1 MTDAIC
7 RDCGARQSAPAV
19 PAAQAAQTAAGNP
32 PERCEACASPRILAH
47 AELHDLAIAHID
59 CDAFYASV
67 EKRERPEL
75 ADKPVIVGG
84 QRRGVVAACCYIARL
99 KGVHSAM
106 PMFQARKAC
115 PDAVII
121 PPNMELYRTV
131 GRQIRDLMLQVTPL
145 VEPLSVDE
153 AFLDLS
159 GTERLHGAS
168 PAQTL
173 ARLIL
178 RIEDQIGVT
187 ASVGLSHNK
196 FLAKLAS
203 DMDKPRGFQVI
214 GRTETLALLAPMPV
228 GAIWG
233 VGKMLK
239 ARLQRSGIKTI
250 GQLAACG
257 ETDLIK
263 RYGVIGGRL
272 AHLSR
277 GLDLRAVNPHGNVKS
292 VSAETT
298 FSRNIK
304 SAKALST
311 RLWPLCETVAR
322 RLKDR
327 DLAAKTVT
335 LKLKTSGFQIL
346 TRSRTLPSPTQLAEI
361 LFRSARPLLEKE
373 AAGRPFR
380 LIGIGASGFAA
391 PENADLPDLLD
402 RRVETYAKV
411 ENAMNAVRQKFGAPA
426 IKKGRSLLR
435 E

>member
-1 MTDAIC
+1 MIGAIC
-7 RDCGARQSAPAV
+7 RDCGASQSGPRLQ
-19 PAAQAAQTAAGNP
+19 PD
-32 PERCEACASPRILAH
+32 RCEVCASPRLLAH

-75 ADKPVIVGG
+75 ANKPVIVGG
-84 QRRGVVAACCYIARL
+84 QKRGVVAACCYIARL

-115 PDAVII
+115 PDAVVI
-121 PPNMELYRTV
+121 PPDMELYRRV
-131 GRQIRDLMLQVTPL
+131 GGQIRELMLDVTPL

-159 GTERLHGAS
+159 GTERLHGGS

-173 ARLIL
+173 TRLIT
-178 RIEDQIGVT
+178 RIEDEIGVT

-214 GRTETLALLAPMPV
+214 GRAETLALLAPMPV

-239 ARLQRSGIKTI
+239 AKLQRSGIKTI
-250 GQLAACG
+250 GQLAQIG
-257 ETDLIK
+257 EAELIK
-263 RYGVIGGRL
+263 QYGVIGRRL
-272 AHLSR
+272 AHLSK
-277 GLDLRAVNPHGNVKS
+277 GLDTRAVNPHGNAKS

-298 FSRNIK
+298 FSKNMK
-304 SAKALST
+304 DAKALSS

-322 RLKDR
+322 RLKAR

-346 TRSRTLPSPTQLAEI
+346 TRSRSLAAPTQLAEV
-361 LFRSARPLLEKE
+361 L
-373 AAGRPFR
+373 
-380 LIGIGASGFAA
+380 
-391 PENADLPDLLD
+391 
-402 RRVETYAKV
+402 
-411 ENAMNAVRQKFGAPA
+411 
-426 IKKGRSLLR
+426 
-435 E
+435 

>member
-1 MTDAIC
+1 MTGVIC
-7 RDCGARQSAPAV
+7 RDCGAS
-19 PAAQAAQTAAGNP
+19 QTDP
-32 PERCEACASPRILAH
+32 SLQPDRCEACASPRLLAH
-47 AELHDLAIAHID
+47 VELHDLAIAHID

-75 ADKPVIVGG
+75 ANKPVIVGG
-84 QRRGVVAACCYIARL
+84 QKRGVVAACCYIARL

-121 PPNMELYRTV
+121 PPDMELYRNV
-131 GRQIRDLMLQVTPL
+131 GRQIRGLMLDVTPL

-159 GTERLHGAS
+159 GTERLHGGS

-173 ARLIL
+173 ARLIT
-178 RIEDQIGVT
+178 RIEDEIGVT

-214 GRTETLALLAPMPV
+214 GQAETLGLLAPMPV

-239 ARLQRSGIKTI
+239 AKLQRSGIKTI
-250 GQLAACG
+250 GQLAQIG
-257 ETDLIK
+257 EAELIEK
-263 RYGVIGGRL
+263 YGVIGGRL
-272 AHLSR
+272 AHLSK
-277 GLDLRAVNPHGNVKS
+277 GLDTRAVNPHGNAKS

-298 FSRNIK
+298 FSKNMK
-304 SAKALST
+304 DAKALSS

-322 RLKDR
+322 RLKAR

-346 TRSRTLPSPTQLAEI
+346 TRSRSLAAPTQLAEV
-361 LFRSARPLLEKE
+361 LFRQTRRLLEKE
-373 AAGRPFR
+373 ADGRSFR
-380 LIGIGASGFAA
+380 LIGIGASGFA
-391 PENADLPDLLD
+391 ETQGADLPDLLD

-411 ENAMNAVRQKFGAPA
+411 ENAMNAVREKFGAPA
-426 IKKGRSLLR
+426 IKKGRSLL
-435 E
+435 

>member
-1 MTDAIC
+1 MTGAIC
-7 RDCGARQSAPAV
+7 RDCGASQTGARQ
-19 PAAQAAQTAAGNP
+19 P
-32 PERCEACASPRILAH
+32 PGRCEVCASPRILAH

-75 ADKPVIVGG
+75 ANKPVIVGG
-84 QRRGVVAACCYIARL
+84 QKRGVVAACCYIARL

-121 PPNMELYRTV
+121 PPDMELYRRV
-131 GRQIRDLMLQVTPL
+131 GRQIRGMMLNVTPL

-153 AFLDLS
+153 AFLDLG
-159 GTERLHGAS
+159 GTERLHGSS

-173 ARLIL
+173 ARLIT
-178 RIEDQIGVT
+178 RIEDEVGVT

-214 GRTETLALLAPMPV
+214 GRAETLGLLAPMPV

-239 ARLQRSGIKTI
+239 AKLQRSGIKTI
-250 GQLAACG
+250 GQLAQIG
-257 ETDLIK
+257 EAELIK
-263 RYGVIGGRL
+263 QYGVIGGRL
-272 AHLSR
+272 AHLSK
-277 GLDLRAVNPHGNVKS
+277 GLDARAVNPHGNAKS

-298 FSRNIK
+298 FSKNMK
-304 SAKALST
+304 DVKALNG

-322 RLKDR
+322 RLKAR

-346 TRSRTLPSPTQLAEI
+346 TRSRSLAAPTQLAEV
-361 LFRSARPLLEKE
+361 LFRQLRPLLEKE
-373 AAGRPFR
+373 ADGRSFR
-380 LIGIGASGFAA
+380 LIGIGASGFA
-391 PENADLPDLLD
+391 ETQDADLPDLLD
-402 RRVETYAKV
+402 NRVENYAKV
-411 ENAMNAVRQKFGAPA
+411 ENAMNAVRDKFGAPA

>member
-1 MTDAIC
+1 MIGAIC
-7 RDCGARQSAPAV
+7 RDCGASQSGPRLQ
-19 PAAQAAQTAAGNP
+19 PD
-32 PERCEACASPRILAH
+32 RCEVCASPRLLAH

-75 ADKPVIVGG
+75 ANKPVIVGG
-84 QRRGVVAACCYIARL
+84 QKRGVVAACCYIARL

-115 PDAVII
+115 PDAVVI
-121 PPNMELYRTV
+121 PPDMELYRRV
-131 GRQIRDLMLQVTPL
+131 GGQIRELMLDVTPL

-159 GTERLHGAS
+159 GTERLHGGS

-173 ARLIL
+173 ARLIA
-178 RIEDQIGVT
+178 RIEDEIGVT

-214 GRTETLALLAPMPV
+214 GRAETLALLAPMPV

-239 ARLQRSGIKTI
+239 AKLQRSGIKTI
-250 GQLAACG
+250 GQLAQIG
-257 ETDLIK
+257 EAELIK
-263 RYGVIGGRL
+263 QYGVIGRRL
-272 AHLSR
+272 AHLSK
-277 GLDLRAVNPHGNVKS
+277 GLDTRAVNPHGNAKS

-298 FSRNIK
+298 FSKNMK
-304 SAKALST
+304 DAKALSS

-322 RLKDR
+322 RLKAR

-346 TRSRTLPSPTQLAEI
+346 TRSRSLAAPTQLAEV
-361 LFRSARPLLEKE
+361 LFRQARQLLDKE
-373 AAGRPFR
+373 ADGRSFR
-380 LIGIGASGFAA
+380 LIGIGASGFA
-391 PENADLPDLLD
+391 ETESADMPDLLD

-411 ENAMNAVRQKFGAPA
+411 ENAMNAVREKFGAPA
-426 IKKGRSLLR
+426 IKKGRSLL
-435 E
+435 

>member
-1 MTDAIC
+1 MIGAIC
-7 RDCGARQSAPAV
+7 RDCGASQSGPRLQ
-19 PAAQAAQTAAGNP
+19 PD
-32 PERCEACASPRILAH
+32 RCEVCASPRLLAH

-75 ADKPVIVGG
+75 ANKPVIVGG
-84 QRRGVVAACCYIARL
+84 QKRGVVAACCYIARL

-115 PDAVII
+115 PDAVVI
-121 PPNMELYRTV
+121 PPDMELYRRV
-131 GRQIRDLMLQVTPL
+131 GGQIRELMLDVTPL

-159 GTERLHGAS
+159 GTERLHGGS

-173 ARLIL
+173 TRLIT
-178 RIEDQIGVT
+178 RIEDEIGVT

-214 GRTETLALLAPMPV
+214 GRAETLALLAPMPV

-239 ARLQRSGIKTI
+239 AKLQRSGIKTI
-250 GQLAACG
+250 GQLAQIG
-257 ETDLIK
+257 EAELIK
-263 RYGVIGGRL
+263 QYGVIGRRL
-272 AHLSR
+272 AHLAK
-277 GLDLRAVNPHGNVKS
+277 GLDTRAVNPHGNAKS

-298 FSRNIK
+298 FSKNMK
-304 SAKALST
+304 DAKALSS

-322 RLKDR
+322 RLKAR

-346 TRSRTLPSPTQLAEI
+346 TRSRSLAAPTQLAEV
-361 LFRSARPLLEKE
+361 LFRQARQLLDKE
-373 AAGRPFR
+373 ADGRSFR
-380 LIGIGASGFAA
+380 LIGIGASGFA
-391 PENADLPDLLD
+391 ETESADMPDLLD

-411 ENAMNAVRQKFGAPA
+411 ENAMNAVREKFGAPA
-426 IKKGRSLLR
+426 IKKGRSLL
-435 E
+435 

>member
-1 MTDAIC
+1 MIGAIC
-7 RDCGARQSAPAV
+7 RDCGASQSGPRLQ
-19 PAAQAAQTAAGNP
+19 PD
-32 PERCEACASPRILAH
+32 RCEVCASPRLLAH

-75 ADKPVIVGG
+75 ANKPVIVGG
-84 QRRGVVAACCYIARL
+84 QKRGVVAACCYIARL

-115 PDAVII
+115 PDAVVI
-121 PPNMELYRTV
+121 PPDMELYRRV
-131 GRQIRDLMLQVTPL
+131 GGQIRELMLDVTPL

-159 GTERLHGAS
+159 GTERLHGGS

-173 ARLIL
+173 ARLIA
-178 RIEDQIGVT
+178 RIEDEIGVT

-214 GRTETLALLAPMPV
+214 GRAETLALLAPMPV

-239 ARLQRSGIKTI
+239 AKLQRSGIKTI
-250 GQLAACG
+250 GQLAQIG
-257 ETDLIK
+257 EAELIK
-263 RYGVIGGRL
+263 QYGVIGGRL
-272 AHLSR
+272 AHLSK
-277 GLDLRAVNPHGNVKS
+277 GLDTRAVNPHGNAKS

-298 FSRNIK
+298 FSKNMK
-304 SAKALST
+304 DTKALSS

-322 RLKDR
+322 RLKAR

-346 TRSRTLPSPTQLAEI
+346 TRSRSLAAPTQLAEV
-361 LFRSARPLLEKE
+361 LFRQARQLLDKE
-373 AAGRPFR
+373 ADGRSFR
-380 LIGIGASGFAA
+380 LIGIGASGFA
-391 PENADLPDLLD
+391 ETESADMPDLLD

-411 ENAMNAVRQKFGAPA
+411 ENAMNAVREKFGAPA
-426 IKKGRSLLR
+426 IKKGRSLL
-435 E
+435 

>member
-1 MTDAIC
+1 MGAIC
-7 RDCGARQSAPAV
+7 RDCGASQSAPA
-19 PAAQAAQTAAGNP
+19 GKP
-32 PERCEACASPRILAH
+32 PERCETCASPRILAH
-47 AELHDLAIAHID
+47 DELHDLAIAHID

-67 EKRERPEL
+67 EKRDRPEL
-75 ADKPVIVGG
+75 ANKPVIVGG
-84 QRRGVVAACCYIARL
+84 RKRGVVAACCYIARL

-115 PDAVII
+115 PEAVII
-121 PPNMELYRTV
+121 PPNMELYRRV
-131 GRQIRDLMLQVTPL
+131 GRQIRDLMLDVTPL

-159 GTERLHGAS
+159 GTARLQGGS

-173 ARLIL
+173 ARLIT
-178 RIEDQIGVT
+178 RIVDQIGVT

-214 GRTETLALLAPMPV
+214 GRAETLATLAPMPV

-239 ARLQRSGIKTI
+239 AKLQRSGIKTI
-250 GQLAACG
+250 GQLAQCG
-257 ETDLIK
+257 EEDLIK

-277 GLDLRAVNPHGNVKS
+277 GLDSRAVNPHGNAKS
-292 VSAETT
+292 ISAETT
-298 FSRNIK
+298 FSQNIK
-304 SAKALST
+304 GAKALSG

-322 RLKDR
+322 RLKAR

-346 TRSRTLPSPTQLAEI
+346 TRSHSLASPTQLAEV
-361 LFRSARPLLEKE
+361 LFRQARLLLEKE
-373 AAGRPFR
+373 ADGRSFR
-380 LIGIGASGFAA
+380 LIGIGASGFADA
-391 PENADLPDLLD
+391 AGADAPDLLD
-402 RRVETYAKV
+402 SRVETYAKV
-411 ENAMNAVRQKFGAPA
+411 ENAMNAVREKFGEPA

>member
-1 MTDAIC
+1 MSGAIC
-7 RDCGARQSAPAV
+7 RDCGASQNDPRQ
-19 PAAQAAQTAAGNP
+19 P
-32 PERCEACASPRILAH
+32 PDRCDVCASPRILAH
-47 AELHDLAIAHID
+47 TELHDLAIAHID

-75 ADKPVIVGG
+75 ANKPVIVGG
-84 QRRGVVAACCYIARL
+84 QKRGVVAACCYIARL

-121 PPNMELYRTV
+121 PPDMELYRRV
-131 GRQIRDLMLQVTPL
+131 GRQVRDMMLDATPL

-159 GTERLHGAS
+159 GTERLHGGS

-173 ARLIL
+173 ARLIT
-178 RIEDQIGVT
+178 RIEDEIGVT

-203 DMDKPRGFQVI
+203 DMDKPRGFQLI
-214 GRTETLALLAPMPV
+214 GRAETLALLAPMPV

-239 ARLQRSGIKTI
+239 AKLQRSGIKTI

-257 ETDLIK
+257 EGELIK
-263 RYGVIGGRL
+263 HYGVIGGRL
-272 AHLSR
+272 AHLSK
-277 GLDLRAVNPHGNVKS
+277 GLDLRGVNPHGNAKS

-298 FSRNIK
+298 FATNIK
-304 SAKALST
+304 GAKALSG

-322 RLKDR
+322 RLKAR

-346 TRSRTLPSPTQLAEI
+346 TRSRSLAAPTQLAEV
-361 LFRSARPLLEKE
+361 LYRQARPLLEKE
-373 AAGRPFR
+373 ADGRPFR
-380 LIGIGASGFAA
+380 LIGIGASGFAEA
-391 PENADLPDLLD
+391 QDADLPDLLD

-411 ENAMNAVRQKFGAPA
+411 ENAMNAVREKFGGTA

>member
-1 MTDAIC
+1 MIGAIC
-7 RDCGARQSAPAV
+7 RDCGASQSGPRLQ
-19 PAAQAAQTAAGNP
+19 PD
-32 PERCEACASPRILAH
+32 RCEVCASPRLLAH

-75 ADKPVIVGG
+75 ANKPVIVGG
-84 QRRGVVAACCYIARL
+84 QKRGVVAACCYIARL

-115 PDAVII
+115 PDAVVI
-121 PPNMELYRTV
+121 PPDMELYRRV
-131 GRQIRDLMLQVTPL
+131 GGQIRELMLDVTPL

-159 GTERLHGAS
+159 GTERLHGGS

-173 ARLIL
+173 TRLIT
-178 RIEDQIGVT
+178 RIEDEIGVT

-214 GRTETLALLAPMPV
+214 GRAETLALLAPMPV

-239 ARLQRSGIKTI
+239 AKLQRSGIKTI
-250 GQLAACG
+250 GQLAQIG
-257 ETDLIK
+257 EAELIK
-263 RYGVIGGRL
+263 QYGVIGGRL
-272 AHLSR
+272 AHLSK
-277 GLDLRAVNPHGNVKS
+277 GLDTRAVNPHGNAKS

-298 FSRNIK
+298 FSKNMK
-304 SAKALST
+304 DAKALSS

-322 RLKDR
+322 RLKAR

-346 TRSRTLPSPTQLAEI
+346 TRSRSLAAPTQLAEV
-361 LFRSARPLLEKE
+361 LFRQARQLLDKE
-373 AAGRPFR
+373 ADGRSFR
-380 LIGIGASGFAA
+380 LIGIGASGFA
-391 PENADLPDLLD
+391 ETESADMPDLLD

-411 ENAMNAVRQKFGAPA
+411 ENAMNAVREKFGAPA
-426 IKKGRSLLR
+426 IKKGRSLL
-435 E
+435 

>member
-1 MTDAIC
+1 MIGAIC
-7 RDCGARQSAPAV
+7 RDCGASQSGPRLQ
-19 PAAQAAQTAAGNP
+19 PD
-32 PERCEACASPRILAH
+32 RCEVCASPRLLAH

-75 ADKPVIVGG
+75 ANKPVIVGG
-84 QRRGVVAACCYIARL
+84 QKRGVVAACCYIARL

-115 PDAVII
+115 PDAVVI
-121 PPNMELYRTV
+121 PPDMDLYRSV
-131 GRQIRDLMLQVTPL
+131 GRQIRELMLDVTPL

-159 GTERLHGAS
+159 GTERLHGGS

-173 ARLIL
+173 TRLIT
-178 RIEDQIGVT
+178 RIEDEIGVT

-214 GRTETLALLAPMPV
+214 GRAETLALLAPMPV

-239 ARLQRSGIKTI
+239 AKLQRSGIKTI
-250 GQLAACG
+250 GQLAQIG
-257 ETDLIK
+257 EAELIK
-263 RYGVIGGRL
+263 QYGVIGGRL
-272 AHLSR
+272 AHLSK
-277 GLDLRAVNPHGNVKS
+277 GLDTRAVNPHGNAKS

-298 FSRNIK
+298 FSKNMK
-304 SAKALST
+304 DTKALSS

-322 RLKDR
+322 RLKAR

-346 TRSRTLPSPTQLAEI
+346 TRSRSLAAPTQLAEV
-361 LFRSARPLLEKE
+361 LFRQARQLLDKE
-373 AAGRPFR
+373 ADGRSFR
-380 LIGIGASGFAA
+380 LIGIGASGFA
-391 PENADLPDLLD
+391 ETESADMPDLLD

-411 ENAMNAVRQKFGAPA
+411 ENAMNAVREKFGAPA
-426 IKKGRSLLR
+426 IKKGRSLL
-435 E
+435 

>member
-1 MTDAIC
+1 MIGAIC
-7 RDCGARQSAPAV
+7 RDCGASQSGPRLQ
-19 PAAQAAQTAAGNP
+19 PD
-32 PERCEACASPRILAH
+32 RCEVCASPRLLAH

-75 ADKPVIVGG
+75 ANKPVIVGG
-84 QRRGVVAACCYIARL
+84 QKRGVVAACCYIARL

-115 PDAVII
+115 PDAVVI
-121 PPNMELYRTV
+121 PPDMELYRRV
-131 GRQIRDLMLQVTPL
+131 GGQIRELMLDVTPL

-159 GTERLHGAS
+159 GTERLHGGS

-173 ARLIL
+173 TRLIT
-178 RIEDQIGVT
+178 RIEDEIGVT

-214 GRTETLALLAPMPV
+214 GRAETLALLAPMPV

-239 ARLQRSGIKTI
+239 AKLQRSGIKTI
-250 GQLAACG
+250 GQLAQIG
-257 ETDLIK
+257 EAELIK
-263 RYGVIGGRL
+263 QYGVIGRRL
-272 AHLSR
+272 AHLSK
-277 GLDLRAVNPHGNVKS
+277 GLDTRAVNPHGNAKS

-298 FSRNIK
+298 FSKNMK
-304 SAKALST
+304 DTKALSS

-322 RLKDR
+322 RLKAR

-346 TRSRTLPSPTQLAEI
+346 TRSRSLAAPTQLAEV
-361 LFRSARPLLEKE
+361 LFRQARQLLDKE
-373 AAGRPFR
+373 ADGRSFR
-380 LIGIGASGFAA
+380 LIGIGASGFA
-391 PENADLPDLLD
+391 ETESADMPDLLD

-411 ENAMNAVRQKFGAPA
+411 ENAMNAVREKFGAPA
-426 IKKGRSLLR
+426 IKKGRSLL
-435 E
+435 

>member
-1 MTDAIC
+1 MIGAIC
-7 RDCGARQSAPAV
+7 RDCGASQSGPRLQ
-19 PAAQAAQTAAGNP
+19 PD
-32 PERCEACASPRILAH
+32 RCEVCASPRLLAH

-75 ADKPVIVGG
+75 ANKPVIVGG
-84 QRRGVVAACCYIARL
+84 QKRGVVAACCYIARL

-115 PDAVII
+115 PDAVVI
-121 PPNMELYRTV
+121 PPDMELYRRV
-131 GRQIRDLMLQVTPL
+131 GGQIRELMLDVTPL

-159 GTERLHGAS
+159 GTERLHGGS

-173 ARLIL
+173 TRLIT
-178 RIEDQIGVT
+178 RIEDEIGVT

-214 GRTETLALLAPMPV
+214 GRAETLALLAPMPV

-239 ARLQRSGIKTI
+239 AKLQRSGIKTI
-250 GQLAACG
+250 GQLAQIG
-257 ETDLIK
+257 EAELIK
-263 RYGVIGGRL
+263 QYGVIGRRL
-272 AHLSR
+272 AHLSK
-277 GLDLRAVNPHGNVKS
+277 GLDTRAVNPHGNAKS

-298 FSRNIK
+298 FSKNMK
-304 SAKALST
+304 DAKALSS

-322 RLKDR
+322 RLKAR

-346 TRSRTLPSPTQLAEI
+346 TRSRSLAAPTQLAEV
-361 LFRSARPLLEKE
+361 LFRQARQLLDKE
-373 AAGRPFR
+373 ADGRSFR
-380 LIGIGASGFAA
+380 LIGIGASGFA
-391 PENADLPDLLD
+391 ETESADMPDLLD

-411 ENAMNAVRQKFGAPA
+411 ENAMNAVREKFGAPA
-426 IKKGRSLLR
+426 IKKGRSLL
-435 E
+435 